1 MAVVNTLASTIA
13 DETGYEPWKYSN
25 SQTAEVMF
33 ATSGHCAVQAADNDT
48 STYRLVRLPAN
59 AVVKSIKL
67 YNTAITAGTVYDF
80 GLFSVGGAVLVGN
93 CYANDLDL
101 SSANSGLEIAF
112 QNKTLT
118 LHRQTVWQDG
128 GVSADPGDN
137 VYYDLVATGATVG
150 SAAGTIMVVVE
161 YTLL

>member
-13 DETGYEPWKYSN
+13 DETGFEPWKYAN
-25 SQTAEVMF
+25 SQTAEVVF
-33 ATSGHCAVQAADNDT
+33 ATSGHCSVAAGDDDT

-59 AVVKSIKL
+59 AAVRSIKL
-67 YNTAITAGTVYDF
+67 FNTAITAGTVYDF
-80 GLFSVGGAVLVGN
+80 GLFSVGGAVLSGN
-93 CYANDLDL
+93 CFANDLNL
-101 SSANSGLEIAF
+101 SSANSGLEIAY

-118 LHRQTVWQDG
+118 LHRQTIWQDA
-128 GVSADPGDN
+128 GVGADPGAG

-150 SAAGTIMVVVE
+150 SGAGTIMVIVE